1 MAGDCCCGDTALLRV
16 WQRRREG
23 PWPPSHTRDP
33 VPLGHDAGAH
43 RAPSSP
49 RPFLGQSEALTR
61 SAQGREETTG
71 ADTGPA
77 TPDSTRRSSLVR
89 GPGGAAAP
97 GPPSASQGP
106 WARRGGCW
114 RHQLDSGLQPPSHPG
129 LPSLPLPSA
138 APLSRVVLVSGWG
151 GGWPAPAGS
160 LCCGCLDPDPGSRLP
175 RLAQLHPGCPGRA
188 PEGTFHLP
196 GFVVCSAVWCRAWGG
211 RPSGPW
217 GPRNL
222 LAQGRQPALLR
233 GSQCGLCPP
242 CPGTCVS

>member
-1 MAGDCCCGDTALLRV
+1 MLWRHGSSEGLAEEERGALAAFAH
-16 WQRRREG
+16 EG
-23 PWPPSHTRDP
+23 PCTSGPRCRCTQSSLLSSALPRTERGLDTLRPRSRGDHGSRHGASHARQHSTKLP
-33 VPLGHDAGAH
+33 CAGTW
-43 RAPSSP
+43 RSGSP
-49 RPFLGQSEALTR
+49 R
-61 SAQGREETTG
+61 
-71 ADTGPA
+71 
-77 TPDSTRRSSLVR
+77 
-89 GPGGAAAP
+89 
-97 GPPSASQGP
+97 PPSASQGP

-114 RHQLDSGLQPPSHPG
+114 RHQLDLGLQPPSHPG

-222 LAQGRQPALLR
+222 LAQGRQPTLLR